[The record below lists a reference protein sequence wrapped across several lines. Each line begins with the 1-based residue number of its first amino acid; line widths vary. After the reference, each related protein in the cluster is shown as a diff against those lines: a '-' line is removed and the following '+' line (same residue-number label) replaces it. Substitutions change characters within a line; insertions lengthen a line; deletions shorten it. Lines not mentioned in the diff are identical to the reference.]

1 MTFWTQTH
9 KTTCRKYCTWS
20 VFSLSSGSYSE
31 GESKA
36 LSEGNRV
43 ASWLDKLCSP
53 IPSVLARKRK
63 VSMNPPP
70 VTQKW
75 LKGGFAFTVWNQ
87 CLPKIMWGTL
97 LMIVFACQQ
106 ANCSAYCVE
115 SNIWWKRV
123 WSTIMSN
130 QWNINHQR
138 ATWKRKKSVTQTL
151 WMLCRDAASRSI
163 QRERHCLATLVCI
176 TSSSSGILKS
186 WYSTKKI
193 IDSYHELLKK
203 SAFSLSSSHTCMIWY
218 LSLIQ
223 RAETNTGRYKRK
235 RSVSDIWTIR

>member
-1 MTFWTQTH
+1 MVE
-9 KTTCRKYCTWS
+9 R
-20 VFSLSSGSYSE
+20 
-31 GESKA
+31 
-36 LSEGNRV
+36 
-43 ASWLDKLCSP
+43 WLC
-53 IPSVLARKRK
+53 
-63 VSMNPPP
+63 
-70 VTQKW
+70 
-75 LKGGFAFTVWNQ
+75 FTVWNQ
-87 CLPKIMWGTL
+87 CLPKITWGTL

-138 ATWKRKKSVTQTL
+138 ATWKRKKA
-151 WMLCRDAASRSI
+151 WH
-163 QRERHCLATLVCI
+163 RHCGCFAEMQQAGPSKGREIAWQHLCV
-176 TSSSSGILKS
+176 SHQSSSGILKS

-193 IDSYHELLKK
+193 IDSYHELLEK

-223 RAETNTGRYKRK
+223 RVETNTGRYKRK